1 MSILDKAL
9 AMQREQESFI
19 GGGAK
24 VNAEQSK
31 VKGANKKR
39 QYIDTNEDDDEF
51 ESVSSAYSA
60 TSERDLDSKGRD
72 KIFASKSH
80 SFEAVKATKEELDRY
95 GMKKGMTSDDIA
107 LIRSRLE

>member
-31 VKGANKKR
+31 TKGANKKR
-39 QYIDTNEDDDEF
+39 QYIDTSVDDDEF
-51 ESVSSAYSA
+51 ESVSSAYSV
-60 TSERDLDSKGRD
+60 SEEEFKTKGREQ
-72 KIFASKSH
+72 IFSSKSH
-80 SFEAVKATKEELDRY
+80 SFEAVKASKEDIDKY
-95 GMKKGMTSDDIA
+95 GMKKGMTADDIA
-107 LIRSRLE
+107 LMRSRFD